1 MYSNL
6 KTTIIVLT
14 YGNSDNR
21 LIERDMMMTNK
32 YYVFSPKELGR
43 NTSTAGKQSD
53 AEQKR
58 KELIKQAQR
67 DGGLHN

>member
-1 MYSNL
+1 
-6 KTTIIVLT
+6 
-14 YGNSDNR
+14 
-21 LIERDMMMTNK
+21 MMMTNK